1 MCLDRP
7 EKPTNVEA
15 VIVTSRSLS
24 LEWVEPYHNNAPV
37 LGYRVMYSQQ
47 DIGANV
53 EYVTEQETLQI
64 ASLLPG
70 ITYQFTVVAYN
81 DIGDSAPSD
90 ILEITTLEEGRN
102 KMFSQC
108 YLVPVLTFHLLLK
121 ALCQDPDISAN
132 WF

>member
-1 MCLDRP
+1 M
-7 EKPTNVEA
+7 EA

-24 LEWVEPYHNNAPV
+24 LVWVEPYHNNAPV

-53 EYVTEQETLQI
+53 EYVMEQETLQI
-64 ASLLPG
+64 APLLPG
-70 ITYQFTVVAYN
+70 ITYQFTIVAYN

-102 KMFSQC
+102 KVFSHN
-108 YLVPVLTFHLLLK
+108 V
-121 ALCQDPDISAN
+121 I
-132 WF
+132 